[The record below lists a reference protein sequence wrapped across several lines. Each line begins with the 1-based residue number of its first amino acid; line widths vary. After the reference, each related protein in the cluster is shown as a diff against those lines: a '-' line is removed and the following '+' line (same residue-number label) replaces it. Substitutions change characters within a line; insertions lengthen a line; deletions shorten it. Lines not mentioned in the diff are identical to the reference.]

1 MKTTDENYHYDELAG
16 FSPVE
21 MKSKARASCREIW
34 LSMYKNHLSFSCEAQ
49 KTLFARK
56 YLRFLFSPDQKKLLV
71 LSSPDSGSGAVFLIK
86 SAAANG
92 LSCVGLRDL
101 LERELRYDLSVVR
114 IRIPGEVCRSK
125 PNGIIF
131 DLSRAVTSKPQR
143 KDAK

>member
-1 MKTTDENYHYDELAG
+1 MKTTDENYRYDELAG

-21 MKSKARASCREIW
+21 LKSKARASCREIW
-34 LSMYKNHLSFSCEAQ
+34 LSMYKSQLSFSQEAQ

-56 YLRFLFSPDQKKLLV
+56 HIRFLFNPEQRKLLA
-71 LSSPDSGSGAVFLIK
+71 LSSPYAGSDALFLVK

-131 DLSRAVTSKPQR
+131 DLSRAVTQKPQR